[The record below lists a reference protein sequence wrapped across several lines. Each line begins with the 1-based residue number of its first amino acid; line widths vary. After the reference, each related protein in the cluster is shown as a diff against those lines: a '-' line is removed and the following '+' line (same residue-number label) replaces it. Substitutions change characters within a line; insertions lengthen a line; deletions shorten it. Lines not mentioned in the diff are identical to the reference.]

1 MDRLVLGKRIAAARE
16 RLKPKMSQEEL
27 ARQLGIEQSAV
38 GHYENGRRSV
48 PFDKLIK
55 IKEIL
60 GVSGSYLLD
69 DDPIDDS
76 DECIIK
82 SPKEHTEDLKKT
94 LKVLSS
100 NTGDALSLHM
110 NINSFHEAVTA
121 KEQEVAREQAF
132 KTDLQNEISNRLS
145 GFMNNMKEEI
155 KELLRKEDEA
165 STPPKLKPVTK
176 NREGT

>member
-1 MDRLVLGKRIAAARE
+1 MNNLYYEYNGEMDRLVLGKRIAVARE

-69 DDPIDDS
+69 DDPVD

-121 KEQEVAREQAF
+121 KERFHPNFPPMPIYQPH
-132 KTDLQNEISNRLS
+132 LNRPYALLLASLS
-145 GFMNNMKEEI
+145 LVPDK
-155 KELLRKEDEA
+155 
-165 STPPKLKPVTK
+165 
-176 NREGT
+176 